1 LVRFGRIILA
11 SLTAFAAY
19 SYAQSA
25 PQPANTHESLRL
37 FQAVVPL
44 LVHAVDSAS
53 SAPVVQSAGRA
64 VLGLEALTS
73 TALAGSLCLIALAID
88 LRLRGHQRNFLRC

>member
-1 LVRFGRIILA
+1 VRFGRLILA

-25 PQPANTHESLRL
+25 PQPASSHESLRL

-53 SAPVVQSAGRA
+53 AAPVVQSATHA

-73 TALAGSLCLIALAID
+73 TGFAGSLCLIALAFD
-88 LRLRGHQRNFLRC
+88 LRARRHQRTFLRC